1 MTKKQAVKALVA
13 ERLTTAV
20 EEIFCTVERM
30 ITERRTLD
38 TPGKRLCYRTLL
50 TGHCSVIT
58 VLIRIKYCGFWSPIS
73 SALCQQKQPT
83 KQTLTQTTF
92 L

>member
-1 MTKKQAVKALVA
+1 MTKKQVVKALVA
-13 ERLTTAV
+13 ERLTAAV

-50 TGHCSVIT
+50 TGH
-58 VLIRIKYCGFWSPIS
+58 
-73 SALCQQKQPT
+73 
-83 KQTLTQTTF
+83 
-92 L
+92 